1 MKGLPDLFGSSI
13 FAALLSCA
21 FRCAL
26 DSFNNHNRAKRDYKI
41 VEKKIRNDFL
51 LYLESNILVRIKK
64 KHTCVTGARRRN
76 VSREKMIPKLRE
88 ERIAEYTYVYTKRTV
103 TSIILSVAFRRHNK

>member
-1 MKGLPDLFGSSI
+1 MKGLLDLFGSSI

-26 DSFNNHNRAKRDYKI
+26 DSFNNRNRAKRDYKI

-51 LYLESNILVRIKK
+51 LYLESNILVRIEKK
-64 KHTCVTGARRRN
+64 KNICARMCVCVRQALAI
-76 VSREKMIPKLRE
+76 E
-88 ERIAEYTYVYTKRTV
+88 
-103 TSIILSVAFRRHNK
+103 TSQGKK